1 MRNRILY
8 LTRNT
13 IPYVKELQPLAYS
26 VAGCILMQQL
36 DYWFERYPNGFYKF
50 MEPSEHPRYK
60 TGESWCEELGMS
72 ADEFR
77 TAFDKIGTRH
87 KSKSQF
93 EQATDKFQGKFYCSY
108 LDRRTNLT
116 YYFRN
121 HPHLDKALDAL
132 IVVDNTPPGPAE
144 GGQPIG
150 NSPTSP
156 SVTNG
161 IQEGFTVKPIPPVT
175 VNRESLV
182 TVKQERQDTGNG
194 QQPDTGKQISPNTQM
209 DIPGLQETGKVH
221 VVNTEITGS
230 EITQKPQQQPL
241 STLDN
246 RTDTV
251 TLEVSCCG
259 NPDLVFPKTL
269 HPEEREEIG
278 NMLRGC
284 PEEHRQQVL
293 DEIEGAIRART
304 IQKGV
309 IPFCRALVRAVQMG
323 SFTANL
329 GVSVLAKRHADDAHV
344 ERITRSTALEVEEAA
359 LVKGN
364 ALMEQISNRRKT
376 RDGQNGQLTH

>member
-26 VAGCILMQQL
+26 VTGCILMQQL

-175 VNRESLV
+175 GNRESLF

-194 QQPDTGKQISPNTQM
+194 QQPDTGKQISPDTQM
-209 DIPGLQETGKVH
+209 DIPELQETGKVH

-241 STLDN
+241 GALDN
-246 RTDTV
+246 RADTV

-269 HPEEREEIG
+269 HPEEREEIA

-284 PEEHRQQVL
+284 PEGHQQQVL

-344 ERITRSTALEVEEAA
+344 ERITKSTALEVEEAA

-364 ALMEQISNRRKT
+364 ALMEQISNKRKA
-376 RDGQNGQLTH
+376 REGQNGQLTH